1 MLEKNMAQNKRGVS
15 KIEFNKRIRDLVSRD
30 SNRLRQTFEK
40 FDKECATRLAEIQS
54 MQEKVRYSMRNLKQE
69 KMQAKLN
76 LVHDA
81 QVEENENEP
90 LTQQESPASDKKD
103 LKSDNHRTSIP
114 GIPFNRSDL
123 LEVPRSSQT
132 RTRRHSVPHRPT
144 FLSGSPKEIRAFQG
158 TTMSSSLPKQAYAKP
173 ASPTETSLLSNLSS
187 SPKESSSGTSHYKVR
202 NNLYRLSISDLPISK
217 ARSDNLSNIR
227 VKLSPQ
233 SGRRSHHSKN
243 NWVMDNDEKEICT
256 HGNQDTKNP
265 RRSFHTP
272 SHLGVTMETESR
284 RASDPHKVRPK
295 SIVKRTRSSSLPFEP
310 DMVNREAKPKEI
322 HYGVT
327 RSAKSV
333 NRPLESKA
341 VPTPFLDRK
350 ENEADAGLFE
360 ELRHC
365 TYLRNRTE
373 NDPPPNF

>member
-1 MLEKNMAQNKRGVS
+1 MLEKNMAQNKRAVS

-76 LVHDA
+76 LVNDT
-81 QVEENENEP
+81 QLEGSENGS

-103 LKSDNHRTSIP
+103 LKSDNHRTFIP
-114 GIPFNRSDL
+114 GIPFNRSDH
-123 LEVPRSSQT
+123 LEVPGSSQT
-132 RTRRHSVPHRPT
+132 KTRRHSVPHRPT
-144 FLSGSPKEIRAFQG
+144 FLPGSPKEIRAFPR
-158 TTMSSSLPKQAYAKP
+158 TTMSSSQTKQAYAKP

-243 NWVMDNDEKEICT
+243 NWVMDNDEKEIFT
-256 HGNQDTKNP
+256 HDNQDTKNP
-265 RRSFHTP
+265 RRSSHTP

-295 SIVKRTRSSSLPFEP
+295 SLVKRTRSSSLPFEP

-341 VPTPFLDRK
+341 VPIPVLDRK

-373 NDPPPNF
+373 NDPPNS

>member
-1 MLEKNMAQNKRGVS
+1 MLEKNMAQNKRAVS

-81 QVEENENEP
+81 QLKGNENES
-90 LTQQESPASDKKD
+90 LTQPESTVSDKKP
-103 LKSDNHRTSIP
+103 DNHRTSIP
-114 GIPFNRSDL
+114 GIPFNRSDH

-132 RTRRHSVPHRPT
+132 RTRRHSVPHHPT
-144 FLSGSPKEIRAFQG
+144 FLPGSPKEIRAFPR

-173 ASPTETSLLSNLSS
+173 TSPTETSLLSNLSS
-187 SPKESSSGTSHYKVR
+187 SPKESSSGTNHFKVP

-217 ARSDNLSNIR
+217 VRPDNLSNMR

-265 RRSFHTP
+265 RRSSHTP
-272 SHLGVTMETESR
+272 SHLGVTMEIASR
-284 RASDPHKVRPK
+284 MASDPHKVRPK
-295 SIVKRTRSSSLPFEP
+295 SLVKRTRSSSLPFEP
-310 DMVNREAKPKEI
+310 DMVNKEAKPKEI
-322 HYGVT
+322 HYGTT

-333 NRPLESKA
+333 NRALESKA
-341 VPTPFLDRK
+341 VPIPVLDRE

-373 NDPPPNF
+373 NDPPNS

>member
-1 MLEKNMAQNKRGVS
+1 MLEKNMAQNKRAVS

-81 QVEENENEP
+81 QLKGNENES
-90 LTQQESPASDKKD
+90 LTQPVSTVSDKKP
-103 LKSDNHRTSIP
+103 DNHRTSIP
-114 GIPFNRSDL
+114 GIPFNRSDH
-123 LEVPRSSQT
+123 LEVPKSSQT
-132 RTRRHSVPHRPT
+132 RTRRHSVPHHPT
-144 FLSGSPKEIRAFQG
+144 FLPGSPKEIRAFPR

-173 ASPTETSLLSNLSS
+173 TSPTETSLLSNLSS
-187 SPKESSSGTSHYKVR
+187 SPKESSSGTSHFKVR

-217 ARSDNLSNIR
+217 ARPDNLSNMR

-265 RRSFHTP
+265 RRSSHTP
-272 SHLGVTMETESR
+272 SHLGVTMEIASR
-284 RASDPHKVRPK
+284 MASDPHKVRPK
-295 SIVKRTRSSSLPFEP
+295 SLVKRTRSSSLPFEP
-310 DMVNREAKPKEI
+310 DMVIKEAKPKEI
-322 HYGVT
+322 HYGIT

-333 NRPLESKA
+333 NRAIESKA
-341 VPTPFLDRK
+341 VPIPVLDRK

-373 NDPPPNF
+373 NDPPNS